1 MPRDPHDSVTRREK
15 GGPQNVGK
23 SVSSRGEDVVK
34 KKGKEPGRYE
44 VAEKGA
50 GRPVGKSTLRD
61 QTGVNPHRLKTAGST
76 GAPRG
81 GGR

>member
-1 MPRDPHDSVTRREK
+1 MPRDPHDSVTRNEK
-15 GGPQNVGK
+15 GGPKNVGK
-23 SVSSRGEDVVK
+23 SVTGRGEDVVK

-44 VAEKGA
+44 AGEKED

-61 QTGVNPHRLKTAGST
+61 QTGVDPKKLKSESS
-76 GAPRG
+76 PKG

>member
-1 MPRDPHDSVTRREK
+1 MPRDSHDSVTRREK

-23 SVSSRGEDVVK
+23 SVSRRGEDVVK

-50 GRPVGKSTLRD
+50 GRPVGKSTMRD
-61 QTGVNPHRLKTAGST
+61 QTGVNPLKLKSESST
-76 GAPRG
+76 GAPKG

>member
-1 MPRDPHDSVTRREK
+1 MPRDPHDSVTRKER

-23 SVSSRGEDVVK
+23 SVSRRGEEVVK

-44 VAEKGA
+44 VEEKGA

-61 QTGVNPHRLKTAGST
+61 QTGVDPKKLKAESST
-76 GAPRG
+76 DSPKG